1 MPLTNAVPAANATPP
16 DAATYQSVT
25 QPAGGVDT
33 KEAIVPL
40 PQKICGVTAVGA
52 AGKAL
57 IVTATDVLVALTQPV
72 VVFLDSP

>member
-1 MPLTNAVPAANATPP
+1 MPVVKAVPAAKATPP
-16 DAATYQSVT
+16 DAAAYQSVT

-40 PQKICGVTAVGA
+40 PQKVCGVTAVGA

-57 IVTATDVLVALTQPV
+57 IVTATDVRVALLHPV